1 MAQEQRYCGLS
12 VQDEPPLRNRA
23 QQRPLIGRYG
33 PMTTRRWGLHLCHA
47 FEDLQAG
54 EGRGCTDWVARI
66 HVLPELKRG
75 GS

>member
-1 MAQEQRYCGLS
+1 M
-12 VQDEPPLRNRA
+12 
-23 QQRPLIGRYG
+23 
-33 PMTTRRWGLHLCHA
+33 CHA